1 MKTKCPA
8 VTPFR
13 FTLIILYIIFT
24 AWVYTLYTRSVNF
37 REEFKNHPTALKKTT
52 TEDPK
57 DPGRST
63 AGIQINKALLNQTE
77 PKPSTI
83 PPSDQRALTVIPV
96 MFKKNF
102 KMMPYWEL
110 NGVYLRGEE
119 AFQTVCAE
127 SLRKSKNEDFQKAF
141 IPNIKMYLYQNQ
153 LNLSEWNRLSHFNNP
168 FGFMEYNYTDIKS
181 AVDLIQKPNITQ
193 LLPLPANESC
203 IRCAV
208 VANGGILNGSKMGK
222 EIDSHT
228 YVFRMNGAVI
238 EGHEEDVGN
247 RTSVYVHTSF
257 SLIASLIAYRKY
269 GFKNVPNDE
278 GIKFVMIPE
287 GLRDFIFLKD
297 LLNRKAGP
305 DRDFKK
311 KKRAWAYYGG
321 QFDES
326 RFYVLHPD
334 FLRYIRNRFMTSKQQ
349 NGTYWAMYRPT
360 NGAFT
365 LFLALHVCDIVD
377 AYGFITENHKSF
389 SNYYY
394 ENKKTEVVFFINHD
408 YNLEIKLW
416 KKLHDDKLIRLYQR
430 EGGQT

>member
-1 MKTKCPA
+1 
-8 VTPFR
+8 
-13 FTLIILYIIFT
+13 
-24 AWVYTLYTRSVNF
+24 
-37 REEFKNHPTALKKTT
+37 
-52 TEDPK
+52 
-57 DPGRST
+57 
-63 AGIQINKALLNQTE
+63 
-77 PKPSTI
+77 
-83 PPSDQRALTVIPV
+83 
-96 MFKKNF
+96 
-102 KMMPYWEL
+102 
-110 NGVYLRGEE
+110 
-119 AFQTVCAE
+119 
-127 SLRKSKNEDFQKAF
+127 
-141 IPNIKMYLYQNQ
+141 MYLYQNQ

-168 FGFMEYNYTDIKS
+168 FGFMEYNYTGD

-278 GIKFVMIPE
+278 VSASFC
-287 GLRDFIFLKD
+287 L
-297 LLNRKAGP
+297 
-305 DRDFKK
+305 
-311 KKRAWAYYGG
+311 
-321 QFDES
+321 
-326 RFYVLHPD
+326 
-334 FLRYIRNRFMTSKQQ
+334 FMTSKQQ